1 VDCSV
6 LKGLREKLVYITL
19 QYTSY
24 QPNPLQSEI
33 TQTCTNW
40 DWKTAL
46 EAIKRS
52 TDTTATTWDQRTTLL
67 ITLDDCFKTD

>member
-33 TQTCTNW
+33 TQTCT
-40 DWKTAL
+40 KGRGTPSVPSLVPSLAFAL
-46 EAIKRS
+46 GK
-52 TDTTATTWDQRTTLL
+52 
-67 ITLDDCFKTD
+67 

>member
-6 LKGLREKLVYITL
+6 LKGLREKLVHITL

-33 TQTCTNW
+33 TQTCP
-40 DWKTAL
+40 
-46 EAIKRS
+46 ERCP
-52 TDTTATTWDQRTTLL
+52 LL
-67 ITLDDCFKTD
+67 LLFNGDRG